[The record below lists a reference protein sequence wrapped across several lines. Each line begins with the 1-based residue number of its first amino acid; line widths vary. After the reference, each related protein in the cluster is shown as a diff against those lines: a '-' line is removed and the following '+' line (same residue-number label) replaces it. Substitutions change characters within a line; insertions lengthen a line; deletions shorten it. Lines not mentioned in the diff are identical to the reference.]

1 MDDRNCQSLPTFCQ
15 SNDDSRLDNKPVN
28 VIKIVI
34 YNLNKH
40 ITYIYIYIYIYIFHL
55 VVPIYQKMNITSVP
69 LFRWGNGSL
78 ERVFTYS

>member
-1 MDDRNCQSLPTFCQ
+1 MYDRNCQSLPTFCR

-40 ITYIYIYIYIYIFHL
+40 FTYIYIFHL
-55 VVPIYQKMNITSVP
+55 VVPIYQKMNTTSVR
-69 LFRWGNGSL
+69 LFRWGN
-78 ERVFTYS
+78 EA